1 MDTATHFIL
10 GAVTGFWLSTFLF
23 GTLIY
28 KASKSLPKLAE
39 VKNRTQTQDLYPPKD
54 NN

>member
-1 MDTATHFIL
+1 MDSVAHFLI
-10 GAVTGFWLSTFLF
+10 GAVFGFWVSVFLF

-28 KASKSLPKLAE
+28 KASKSLPKQAE
-39 VKNRTQTQDLYPPKD
+39 VKTNVRDLYPPKD